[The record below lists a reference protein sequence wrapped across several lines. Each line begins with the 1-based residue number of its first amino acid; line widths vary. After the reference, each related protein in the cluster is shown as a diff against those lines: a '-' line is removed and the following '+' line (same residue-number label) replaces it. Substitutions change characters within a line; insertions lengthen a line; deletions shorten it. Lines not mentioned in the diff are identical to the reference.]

1 MKIVW
6 AEIKKEILL
15 LLRDMGGLALLFF
28 MPALLVVVMAY
39 IQDAAF
45 RVLSN
50 DKVEVIWVDEDNSK
64 ISNSIKIEL
73 EASGY
78 FVLIDS
84 LNQKEID
91 SNSAKELLSDGEYQ
105 VGIVIPNNFQ
115 KLFKS
120 RVKGRVDSL
129 LMDFGLVDSGQN
141 SIVAPQIITISL
153 LFDPLTKAT
162 FKTSVANG
170 IVGLVNQME
179 TQISFQAFRS
189 KLAARFPYNPSGNSK
204 MKLAPIIQ
212 FKDKFIFKGGEGSIP
227 SSVQHNVPAW
237 SIFAVFFM
245 IVAFSQ
251 RVIEERISGVNK
263 RLYTMPI
270 NKNLLLIGKA
280 ITYLLISEIQLII
293 ILLLGFLFMP
303 IIGLPTLLV
312 NGNIA
317 LLFLFTIPISL
328 ASGGAALL
336 IGNWSKTRDQAA
348 SFGSIMII
356 IMAAL
361 GGIWV
366 PVFAMPSALQ
376 FVSQF
381 SPLYWALEGYYSIIV
396 RGAGL
401 FELLIP
407 STILFSLFAITFA
420 LSTVKRK

>member
-45 RVLSN
+45 RVISN

-64 ISNSIKIEL
+64 ISNSIKTEL

-91 SNSAKELLSDGEYQ
+91 SNSAKELISDGEYQ
-105 VGIVIPNNFQ
+105 VGIVIPDNFQ

-141 SIVAPQIITISL
+141 LIVAHQNITISL

-237 SIFAVFFM
+237 SIFAMFFM

-303 IIGLPTLLV
+303 IIGLPTLVV

-348 SFGSIMII
+348 SFGSIIII

-366 PVFAMPSALQ
+366 PVFAMPSAMQ
-376 FVSQF
+376 FASQF

-407 STILFSLFAITFA
+407 SIILFSLFAITFA

>member
-15 LLRDMGGLALLFF
+15 LLRDVGGLALLFF

-303 IIGLPTLLV
+303 IIGLPTLVV

>member
-303 IIGLPTLLV
+303 IIGLPTLVV

>member
-15 LLRDMGGLALLFF
+15 LLRDVGGLALLFF

-270 NKNLLLIGKA
+270 NKNLLLIGK
-280 ITYLLISEIQLII
+280 
-293 ILLLGFLFMP
+293 P
-303 IIGLPTLLV
+303 IIGLPTLVV

>member
-303 IIGLPTLLV
+303 IIGLPTLVV

-336 IGNWSKTRDQAA
+336 IGNLSKTRDQAA

>member
-1 MKIVW
+1 VKIVW

-170 IVGLVNQME
+170 IVGLVNKIE

-303 IIGLPTLLV
+303 IIGLPTLVV

>member
-45 RVLSN
+45 RVISN

-64 ISNSIKIEL
+64 ISNSIKTEL

-91 SNSAKELLSDGEYQ
+91 SNSAKELISDGEYQ
-105 VGIVIPNNFQ
+105 VGIVIPDNFQ

-141 SIVAPQIITISL
+141 LIVAHQNITISL

-237 SIFAVFFM
+237 SIFAMFFM

-303 IIGLPTLLV
+303 IIGLPTLAV

-348 SFGSIMII
+348 SFGSIIII

-366 PVFAMPSALQ
+366 PVFAMPSAMQ
-376 FVSQF
+376 FASQF

-407 STILFSLFAITFA
+407 SIILFSLFAITFA

>member
-1 MKIVW
+1 MVNKI
-6 AEIKKEILL
+6 
-15 LLRDMGGLALLFF
+15 
-28 MPALLVVVMAY
+28 
-39 IQDAAF
+39 
-45 RVLSN
+45 
-50 DKVEVIWVDEDNSK
+50 
-64 ISNSIKIEL
+64 
-73 EASGY
+73 
-78 FVLIDS
+78 
-84 LNQKEID
+84 
-91 SNSAKELLSDGEYQ
+91 
-105 VGIVIPNNFQ
+105 
-115 KLFKS
+115 
-120 RVKGRVDSL
+120 
-129 LMDFGLVDSGQN
+129 
-141 SIVAPQIITISL
+141 
-153 LFDPLTKAT
+153 
-162 FKTSVANG
+162 
-170 IVGLVNQME
+170 E

-303 IIGLPTLLV
+303 IIGLPTLVV

>member
-170 IVGLVNQME
+170 IVGLVNKIE

-303 IIGLPTLLV
+303 IIGLPTLVV

>member
-1 MKIVW
+1 VKIVW

-45 RVLSN
+45 RVISN

-64 ISNSIKIEL
+64 ISNSIKTEL

-91 SNSAKELLSDGEYQ
+91 SNSAKELISDGEYQ
-105 VGIVIPNNFQ
+105 VGIVIPDNFQ

-141 SIVAPQIITISL
+141 SIVAHQNITISL

-237 SIFAVFFM
+237 SIFAMFFM

-303 IIGLPTLLV
+303 IIGLPTLVV

-348 SFGSIMII
+348 SFGSIIII

-366 PVFAMPSALQ
+366 PVFAMPSAMQ
-376 FVSQF
+376 FASQF

-407 STILFSLFAITFA
+407 SIILFSLFAITFA

>member
-45 RVLSN
+45 RVISN

-64 ISNSIKIEL
+64 ISNSIKTEL

-91 SNSAKELLSDGEYQ
+91 SNSAKELISDGEYQ
-105 VGIVIPNNFQ
+105 VGIVIPDNFQ

-141 SIVAPQIITISL
+141 LIVAHQNITISL

-237 SIFAVFFM
+237 SIFAMFFM

-303 IIGLPTLLV
+303 IIGLPTLAV

-328 ASGGAALL
+328 ASGGAAPL

-348 SFGSIMII
+348 SFGSIIII

-366 PVFAMPSALQ
+366 PVFAMPSAMQ
-376 FVSQF
+376 FASQF

-407 STILFSLFAITFA
+407 SIILFSLFAITFA